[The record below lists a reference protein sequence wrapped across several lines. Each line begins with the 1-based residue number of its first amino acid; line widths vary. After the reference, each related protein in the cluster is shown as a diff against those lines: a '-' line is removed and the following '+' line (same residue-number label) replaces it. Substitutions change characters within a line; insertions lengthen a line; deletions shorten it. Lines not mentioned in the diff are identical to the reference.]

1 LYGFGYAKG
10 RKVKAGRPSIPG
22 FGRCGRAPGGG
33 GRSVGGG
40 ARLPGAP
47 SPRGPSRIT
56 LVPHRTIPILDPR
69 FVFDFFSPNSFSF
82 MDFVYI
88 PTFMD
93 VFAVQFD
100 TNNIIEQ
107 PIKTFSA
114 IIFRAYRVH
123 FFALKVA
130 LKGID
135 SRFKST
141 HSLWVIFC

>member
-1 LYGFGYAKG
+1 L
-10 RKVKAGRPSIPG
+10 I
-22 FGRCGRAPGGG
+22 
-33 GRSVGGG
+33 
-40 ARLPGAP
+40 
-47 SPRGPSRIT
+47 
-56 LVPHRTIPILDPR
+56 
-69 FVFDFFSPNSFSF
+69 FFPNSFSF

-88 PTFMD
+88 PTFAD